1 MKNFTRIINDAAHRL
16 RHSVP
21 LLLLSI
27 TMAISSTVQGQAK
40 IKKEPPPPAAAAM
53 PGNKPH
59 QKLSYEIIP
68 AAQSSFGYNIISGAK
83 KLVHQPS
90 VPGLPGNKGFTKK
103 EDAEKCAQLVIK
115 KINNNIMPPTV
126 TRQELDSLKIKL

>member
-1 MKNFTRIINDAAHRL
+1 MKNIIFVNTVAANRW
-16 RHSVP
+16 RHAIP
-21 LLLLSI
+21 LLLLAITLFSI
-27 TMAISSTVQGQAK
+27 TTVQGQAK
-40 IKKEPPPPAAAAM
+40 IKKEPPGSAAAVM
-53 PGNKPH
+53 PVNKSAQH
-59 QKLSYEIIP
+59 LSYEIIL
-68 AAQSSFGYNIISGAK
+68 AAQNSFGYNIISGTK